1 VQSIP
6 GQSFHVVA
14 EVSEGGASF
23 GRTFK
28 VTVSVDGVSCGE
40 LCSFVLQRIYDSI
53 AIELCSVEFVR
64 NCG

>member
-1 VQSIP
+1 MQPLPESQIVDRIFVQSIP

-28 VTVSVDGVSCGE
+28 VTVSVDGVSCGQS
-40 LCSFVLQRIYDSI
+40 LALARSGARL
-53 AIELCSVEFVR
+53 
-64 NCG
+64 